1 MEASAIALL
10 LGTVLGGG
18 GLVAAILSWRKFPQ
32 EKDASTVDQA
42 KATAEIAV
50 TTLTTVNEQYKEVMT
65 RTSELERK
73 VNDIT
78 VQLQEQKNYV
88 SKLKDYI
95 IDLFDNWEA
104 IRHNPNPPKLTTD
117 IRTQIF
123 KEVDE

>member
-10 LGTVLGGG
+10 LGSVLGGG
-18 GLVAAILSWRKFPQ
+18 GLIAAILSWRKFPQ
-32 EKDASTVDQA
+32 EKDTSTVDQA

-50 TTLTTVNEQYKEVMT
+50 TTLTTVNEQYKEVMS
-65 RTSELERK
+65 RTTELERK
-73 VNDIT
+73 VNDIK

-117 IRTQIF
+117 IHTQIF